1 MKISQTSYARS
12 LLKKF
17 RKDHIYQEIPTTEV
31 IERQRFVVFRIFS
44 AIAILVCIS
53 VASKMLLTLGM
64 INWLPFTILLLG
76 LIILLNYFSISKRE
90 NLKRSYTIMMVSCF
104 VLLHLVSYT
113 CGGIRTG
120 GTFFMSAVII
130 YSFMLLG
137 SRGGWIM
144 SIACGIHIIYLFIL
158 ATYTDLTSFSLFQ
171 DRIDLINEDFLVNIL
186 LTFAMISA
194 LSSYLQ
200 SGRNVVIQ
208 SLVDA
213 KNTLETQNALLE
225 KNNRALEKKNAEL
238 DKFASVAS
246 HDLRSPLRAI
256 GSLTDMILEDDQ
268 SLCFDTHEKLK
279 IIHGRVNRMDHL
291 LTALLEFSRADRK
304 NQEISKVDIRALI
317 LGLMVKHANGREI
330 NYELP
335 ANLPVIKTFP
345 LKLEAV
351 FSALI
356 KNAIQFN
363 HQEIPNI
370 QIDVFS
376 ELGKLKF
383 TVSDNGPGIHADF
396 HEKIFVI
403 FQTLEARDKFESTG
417 AGLAIARKIVE
428 ENGGTIRLE
437 SNIGEGSRFIFTWN
451 AEEMISDSSTT
462 WLHQLSK
469 SA

>member
-1 MKISQTSYARS
+1 
-12 LLKKF
+12 
-17 RKDHIYQEIPTTEV
+17 
-31 IERQRFVVFRIFS
+31 
-44 AIAILVCIS
+44 
-53 VASKMLLTLGM
+53 
-64 INWLPFTILLLG
+64 
-76 LIILLNYFSISKRE
+76 
-90 NLKRSYTIMMVSCF
+90 
-104 VLLHLVSYT
+104 
-113 CGGIRTG
+113 
-120 GTFFMSAVII
+120 
-130 YSFMLLG
+130 
-137 SRGGWIM
+137 
-144 SIACGIHIIYLFIL
+144 
-158 ATYTDLTSFSLFQ
+158 
-171 DRIDLINEDFLVNIL
+171 
-186 LTFAMISA
+186 
-194 LSSYLQ
+194 
-200 SGRNVVIQ
+200 
-208 SLVDA
+208 
-213 KNTLETQNALLE
+213 
-225 KNNRALEKKNAEL
+225 
-238 DKFASVAS
+238 
-246 HDLRSPLRAI
+246 
-256 GSLTDMILEDDQ
+256 
-268 SLCFDTHEKLK
+268 
-279 IIHGRVNRMDHL
+279 
-291 LTALLEFSRADRK
+291 
-304 NQEISKVDIRALI
+304 
-317 LGLMVKHANGREI
+317 MVKHANGREI